1 MHITGLAWLL
11 LATAATAQA
20 IDVPKT
26 FQVFD
31 RFCRPALIGLDDF
44 KEIAPVPGPF
54 GEKVYSVSPDGHFIT
69 AQTGIDDFLV
79 LAEFRYSQGFVARN
93 CMVQQIVA
101 GATNTPN
108 VEAALQS
115 ALWSGAGVSVTGG
128 EVVEEI
134 PAIGI
139 MRLAGT
145 GNITRPRSS
154 YLIQGATEPAG
165 SLVQVQTAQGMF
177 MLTGFVIEPR

>member
-31 RFCRPALIGLDDF
+31 RFCRPALISLDDF
-44 KEIAPVPGPF
+44 KEVAPVPGPF

-69 AQTGIDDFLV
+69 AQTGVDDFIV
-79 LAEFRYSQGFVARN
+79 LAEFRYGPGIVARN

-101 GATNTPN
+101 GAADTPSID
-108 VEAALQS
+108 AALQS
-115 ALWSGAGVSVTGG
+115 PLWSGEGVSVTGG
-128 EVVEEI
+128 EVIEEV
-134 PAIGI
+134 PAIGM

-145 GNITRPRSS
+145 GNITRPRNS
-154 YLIQGATEPAG
+154 YLIQGATQPAG
-165 SLVQVQTAQGMF
+165 SLVQVQSAQGMF